1 MDMELLAPAGGFEQL
16 QYAIRFGADAA
27 YMACD
32 RFGMRQRAS
41 NFALD
46 EIPVAIDYAHA
57 RDVKV
62 YVTLNI
68 VMHDDDIEMLESYA
82 RTLRDAGV
90 DAFII
95 GDLGAARLVREIA
108 PEVDLHVSTQASV
121 SNALAARAWYE
132 LGAKRIVCAR
142 EMSLE
147 S

>member
-32 RFGMRQRAS
+32 RFGMRPTREQLRPRRDSA
-41 NFALD
+41 
-46 EIPVAIDYAHA
+46 AIDYAHA

-68 VMHDDDIEMLESYA
+68 VMHDDDIEMLGSYA

-108 PEVDLHVSTQASV
+108 PEVDLAREHPGKRFECPGRTCVV
-121 SNALAARAWYE
+121 RAWGKANC
-132 LGAKRIVCAR
+132 LRTRDV
-142 EMSLE
+142 S
-147 S
+147 

>member
-46 EIPVAIDYAHA
+46 EIPAAIDYAHA
-57 RDVKV
+57 HDVKV

-68 VMHDDDIEMLESYA
+68 VMHDDDIEMLGS
-82 RTLRDAGV
+82 
-90 DAFII
+90 
-95 GDLGAARLVREIA
+95 
-108 PEVDLHVSTQASV
+108 
-121 SNALAARAWYE
+121 
-132 LGAKRIVCAR
+132 
-142 EMSLE
+142 
-147 S
+147 